1 MPRAASVWVD
11 ILPSMAEFRREL
23 RRSLEEPVTQ
33 SAGRAGAEGG
43 ESLMSGMKAKMVAGA
58 VAVGAAAGALV
69 VKGLEQSMEKQKAT
83 GKLKAQL
90 GLTAQDAKRAGE
102 AAGRL
107 YGDTVTESV
116 DEAAASIRATMSAG
130 LAPPKA
136 TTKQLAALGTKVQ
149 DLSSLFEVDLG
160 QAANAA
166 GQAVKSGLA
175 KNGAEALDI
184 MFKGFQVMGPR
195 ADDLADTFN
204 EYSTIFRSLGIDMKT
219 ATGLFSQGMKAGA
232 RDTDVVADA
241 LKEFQIRTTDG
252 SKASAD
258 AFKLLGMNA
267 EKSTAKFAK
276 GGKNA
281 SAGLQLVLDKLRNM
295 KDPVDRNAAAV
306 GLFGTKAE
314 DLGQALFKLD
324 PSKAVKDLGA
334 VGGAAQQ
341 AGDDLRDNAGA
352 KFESFKRKALMAIG
366 DATAKYVLPRLETFG
381 RYLNSD
387 VLPVVQRF
395 GSFLDT
401 KAVPAVKDLGAAFM
415 AGVGWVKE
423 YGVWFAPLAIA
434 IGGVTLAMSANAIAT
449 SFSLGVLGAY
459 SIAVRGVMAVTRAWA
474 AAQALFNS
482 VMALNPITLIVIG
495 VLALGAAAYIAF
507 KKVGWFHDGVM
518 AAWEGIQTGW
528 NWLWNNALKPGFGYL
543 MAGLHAIGT
552 AAHWLWST
560 VLSPVFSFIATAA
573 SILATTIAVVL
584 ILPAIVAF
592 KLLAATASWLWS
604 TILSPV
610 FGAIGDAAVWL
621 WTTAIKPSWEF
632 IKAGFQAFGAAAS
645 WLWSSVIKPV
655 FGWIGDLAVWLWNQR
670 IKPSWELLKIGV
682 GLVGAKIKDL
692 WTSYVKPALQS
703 IADKAKWLWDKG
715 LKPAFDL
722 GKKGAAAFGDAF
734 KAAKKVIGEQWD
746 KLKDIAKTPI
756 KFIIDHVYNGGIV
769 PTWNAVAGAFG
780 APKLKKVNL
789 DGWARGG
796 VLPGRSSFRDG
807 DDQLVPMRKGEGVYV
822 SEAMSD
828 PYERARLHAV
838 NKAAM
843 QGRSLSAFRDGAG
856 FSMGGVFGWVKNT
869 ASKGVDLAKS
879 GVDWLKDGVKASAEA
894 GLNRVVKPLI
904 EKISGSASA
913 YKDMVTGVPKRM
925 VKTIIGYS
933 DQADTELEKAG
944 VGGKGFAA
952 ALRWART
959 QAGKAYQ
966 WGGNGDP
973 SWDCSGFMSAME
985 SVIRG
990 QKPHRRWAT
999 GAFSG
1004 AQAPAG
1010 WVLGAKSPFQI
1021 GITNSGVGHTAG
1033 TINGVNVESRGGDGV
1048 VVGSR
1053 ARSYMDPLFTDR
1065 YGFKGYANGGSPRPG
1080 EIAWVGENGPELLRF
1095 SGGEVVY
1102 SNAESMRMAA
1112 GLGPLR
1118 GFAKGTSKASAAKAA
1133 RVRAQAKAQSEIP
1146 GDLTSFR
1153 KSLTGTASAIQKA
1166 ADALTKDLA
1175 AAGKAGQSLVKS
1187 TEKASA
1193 KLQSMAKARD
1203 AVTAKMKE
1211 AKSYAADKA
1220 SGLAD
1225 FLGVSNFGDVASVG
1239 DLISGLKGRQATA
1252 KGFEASL
1259 ATLQKRGASKD
1270 LIYQLGEMGADS
1282 KLAGL
1287 IAGASTADL
1296 KQINALVKANGSLS
1310 KAYGNNLADLMY
1322 DAGAASGKGFLTGLL
1337 AEEKAIQA
1345 AMAKLGNGAITAIR
1359 SKKGID
1365 AHSPSRKG
1373 AQAGADVGAG
1383 VVAGMAAMAPTVARE
1398 AERLAQHAVPAAAL
1412 VPVTSGATGRAG
1424 ATGAFQDGQRLY
1436 LVLEDG
1442 QVLSGYV
1449 SDRVDDALTD
1459 VRRAKRS
1466 GRKRD

>member
-11 ILPSMAEFRREL
+11 VLPSMAEFRREL

-33 SAGRAGAEGG
+33 SAGRAGTEGG

-90 GLTAQDAKRAGE
+90 DLSAKDAKRAGE

-136 TTKQLAALGTKVQ
+136 TTKQLAELGTKVQ

-175 KNGAEALDI
+175 KNGAEALDV

-204 EYSTIFRSLGIDMKT
+204 EYSTIFRSLGLDMKT
-219 ATGLFSQGMKAGA
+219 VTGLFSQGMRAGA

-252 SKASAD
+252 SKASAE

-276 GGKNA
+276 GGKGA
-281 SAGLQLVLDKLRNM
+281 AAGLQQVLDKLRNM

-314 DLGQALFKLD
+314 DLAGALWELD

-334 VGGAAQQ
+334 VGGAAKQ

-366 DATAKYVLPRLETFG
+366 DATAKYVLPRLESFG

-387 VLPVVQRF
+387 VLPVVQQF

-401 KAVPAVKDLGAAFM
+401 KAVPAVKGLGSAFM
-415 AGVGWVKE
+415 TGVGWVKE

-482 VMALNPITLIVIG
+482 IMALNPITLIVIG

-518 AAWEGIQTGW
+518 AAWQGIQTGW

-543 MAGLHAIGT
+543 MVGLRAIGT
-552 AAHWLWST
+552 AAQWLWST
-560 VLSPVFSFIATAA
+560 ILSPVFSFIGAAA
-573 SILATTIAVVL
+573 SILATTVAVVL
-584 ILPAIVAF
+584 ILPTIVAF
-592 KLLAATASWLWS
+592 KLLAAVAGWLWS
-604 TILSPV
+604 AVLSPV

-621 WTTAIKPSWEF
+621 WNVAIGPTWEF

-655 FGWIGDLAVWLWNQR
+655 FGWIGALAAWLWTNG
-670 IKPSWELLKIGV
+670 IKPAWGLIKAGIVLL
-682 GLVGAKIKDL
+682 GAGFKAF
-692 WTSYVKPALQS
+692 WTDVIRPVLGWV
-703 IADKAKWLWDKG
+703 ADKAKWLWERG

-722 GKKGAAAFGDAF
+722 GKKGVAAFGDAF

-746 KLKDIAKTPI
+746 KLKNIAKTPI

-796 VLPGRSSFRDG
+796 VLPGQSSFRDG
-807 DDQLVPMRKGEGVYV
+807 DDQLVPMRRGEGVYV
-822 SEAMSD
+822 SEAMRD

-843 QGRSLSAFRDGAG
+843 QGRSLSPFRGGG

-869 ASKGVDLAKS
+869 ASKGVDLAAS

-904 EKISGSASA
+904 AAISGSASA
-913 YKDMVTGVPKRM
+913 YKDMVTGVPKKM

-973 SWDCSGFMSAME
+973 SWDCSGFMSAIE

-1004 AQAPAG
+1004 DQAPAG
-1010 WVLGAKSPFQI
+1010 WKLGAKSPFQI

-1033 TINGVNVESRGGDGV
+1033 KINGVNVESRGGDGV
-1048 VVGSR
+1048 VVGPR
-1053 ARSYMDPLFTDR
+1053 ARSYMDPMFTHR

-1080 EIAWVGENGPELLRF
+1080 EIAWVGEDGPELLRF

-1112 GLGPLR
+1112 GLGPVR
-1118 GFAKGTSKASAAKAA
+1118 GFAKGTSKASASKAA

-1203 AVTAKMKE
+1203 AVTAKIKE

-1220 SGLAD
+1220 GGLAD
-1225 FLGVSNFGDVASVG
+1225 FLGVSNFGDVDSIG
-1239 DLISGLKGRQATA
+1239 GLISGLKGRQATA
-1252 KGFEASL
+1252 KGFETSL

-1270 LIYQLGEMGADS
+1270 LIYQLSEMGPDS

-1287 IAGASTADL
+1287 VAGASTADL
-1296 KQINALVKANGSLS
+1296 KQINSLVKANGSLS
-1310 KAYGNNLADLMY
+1310 KAYGNQLADLMY
-1322 DAGAASGKGFLTGLL
+1322 DAGAASGKGFLTGLM
-1337 AEEKAIQA
+1337 AEEKAIQT
-1345 AMAKLGNGAITAIR
+1345 AMAKLGNSAITAIR

-1383 VVAGMAAMAPTVARE
+1383 VVAGMAAMAPTVAAE

-1412 VPVTSGATGRAG
+1412 VPVTSGASGKTG

-1466 GRKRD
+1466 GRK